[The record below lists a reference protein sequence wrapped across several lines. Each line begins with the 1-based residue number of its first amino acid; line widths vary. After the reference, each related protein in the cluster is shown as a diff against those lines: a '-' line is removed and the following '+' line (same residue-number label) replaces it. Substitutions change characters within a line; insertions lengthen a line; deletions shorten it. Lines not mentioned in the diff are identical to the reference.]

1 MLNLLAAHV
10 IPVYQRNEW
19 SRASRWTY
27 FIQRILFLISRSHGR
42 RYRPID
48 RSAKP
53 RSVSPQDCLRSR
65 GISESSLPI
74 VLRSMWT
81 RPSAQAGLSSL
92 GNTFSMSSELFSV
105 QLARNNPDTISP
117 LSEQISAISRIFSS
131 VEGNGMRGAVF
142 IRGRIPGNTSRPGG

>member
-1 MLNLLAAHV
+1 MVPCFALDVFYTAYPVFNFSFTWPSISAH
-10 IPVYQRNEW
+10 
-19 SRASRWTY
+19 
-27 FIQRILFLISRSHGR
+27 
-42 RYRPID
+42 